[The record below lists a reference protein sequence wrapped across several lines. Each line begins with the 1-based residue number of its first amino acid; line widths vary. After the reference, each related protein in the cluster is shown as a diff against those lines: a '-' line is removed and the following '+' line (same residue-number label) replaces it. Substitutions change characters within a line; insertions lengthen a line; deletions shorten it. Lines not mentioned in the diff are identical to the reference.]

1 MLLSLALDE
10 FLTVRSARLNQ
21 SSLHQYT
28 WELTRLVD
36 WCNENHVTDTEQLS
50 AAIGARYLDF
60 LRTNVTTRGTA
71 RSSRSL
77 LHYAKSL
84 RVFLRWL
91 VAEELAPARVLRLE
105 LPKAEA
111 KIPPTLTTEQ
121 VVALVKACQESNGP
135 ALQARDTAIVLLL
148 LDTGMRASE
157 LCGLKVDQVK
167 LDKDDP
173 HVLIKGEAK
182 GGRWREVGP
191 LGKRT
196 VRALKAYTTTWRTKQ
211 HPATD
216 CLFVGRTGTA
226 LEVVAL
232 ERLMARLKRR
242 TGVDARVNPHSWRH
256 TWARSRAVAGTDT
269 LVISRLMGHSALQT
283 TALYLGQFSS
293 VDARKQVR
301 SMVDSL

>member
-21 SSLHQYT
+21 ASLHQYT

-36 WCNENHVTDTEQLS
+36 WCTENRVTGTEQLS
-50 AAIGARYLDF
+50 AAIGARYLDY

-77 LHYAKSL
+77 LHYAKSM

-91 VAEELAPARVLRLE
+91 VAEELAPSRCLRLE

-111 KIPPTLTTEQ
+111 KIPPTLTGEQ
-121 VVALVKACQESNGP
+121 VMALVKACQESHGP

-148 LDTGMRASE
+148 MDTGMRASE

-173 HVLIKGEAK
+173 HVLIRGEAK

-196 VRALKAYTTTWRTKQ
+196 VRALKAYRMVWRDRQ
-211 HPATD
+211 HPTTD
-216 CLFVGRTGTA
+216 HFFIGRTGKA
-226 LEVVAL
+226 LEVVTL
-232 ERLMARLKRR
+232 ERLMQRLQRR
-242 TGVDARVNPHSWRH
+242 TGLDARTNPHSWRH
-256 TWARSRAVAGTDT
+256 TWARGRAVEGTDM
-269 LVISRLMGHSALQT
+269 LVISRLMGHTSVQT
-283 TALYLGQFSS
+283 TSLYLGQFSS

-301 SMVDSL
+301 SIVDGL